1 MQCITIDLA
10 EDLVPPGPAV
20 VDSAVPAL
28 RFSPGARNVE
38 RAEFENLV
46 LRALES
52 IPEGLRLYLDNVD
65 IVVDD
70 QPSRDQLAGNSVGEG
85 ELLLGL
91 YEGVPL
97 TERYDYGEVLPDKIT
112 LFQGSIEALGL
123 SGEQMVSEIA
133 DTVVHEVAHHF
144 GIDDDRLH
152 ALGY

>member
-1 MQCITIDLA
+1 M
-10 EDLVPPGPAV
+10 VSSGPAV
-20 VDSAVPAL
+20 VDSALPAL

-38 RAEFENLV
+38 RAQFENLV
-46 LRALES
+46 LRALET
-52 IPEGLRLYLDNVD
+52 IPEELRLYLDNID

-70 QPSRDQLAGNSVGEG
+70 LPTPGQLAGNCIAEG

>member
-1 MQCITIDLA
+1 M
-10 EDLVPPGPAV
+10 
-20 VDSAVPAL
+20 
-28 RFSPGARNVE
+28 E

-46 LRALES
+46 LRALET
-52 IPEGLRLYLDNVD
+52 IPEELRLYLDNID

-70 QPSRDQLAGNSVGEG
+70 LPTPGQLAGNCIAEG

-97 TERYDYGEVLPDKIT
+97 TERYDYGRSYPT
-112 LFQGSIEALGL
+112 RSRSFQGSIEALGL

>member
-1 MQCITIDLA
+1 M
-10 EDLVPPGPAV
+10 V
-20 VDSAVPAL
+20 VDSSALTL

-38 RAEFENLV
+38 RAEFEKLV
-46 LRALES
+46 LRALET
-52 IPEGLRLYLDNVD
+52 IPEELTLYLDNVD

-70 QPSRDQLAGNSVGEG
+70 LPTRDQLAGNCIAEG

-123 SGEQMVSEIA
+123 TGEQMVSEIA

-144 GIDDDRLH
+144 GIDDDRLT
-152 ALGY
+152 ALGH